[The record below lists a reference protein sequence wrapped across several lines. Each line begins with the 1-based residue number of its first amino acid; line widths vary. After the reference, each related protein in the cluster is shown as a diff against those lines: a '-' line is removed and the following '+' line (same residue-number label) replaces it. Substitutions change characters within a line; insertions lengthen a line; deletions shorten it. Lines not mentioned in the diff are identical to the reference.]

1 MLTQD
6 AQAVYRAMLLE
17 PRLGVTGLAQ
27 RLSLSEE
34 AVRAALDD
42 LADAALLSADPLLPA
57 TVERPWVALAD
68 AIAREEEQVAARQE
82 HLQSMRTLLTSV
94 HVDFEAALQQERIV
108 THTCVETI
116 QGRLEQLALGA
127 RFECVSLNPG
137 RAHKPTDMEA
147 SKPLNQLALERGVA
161 IRCIYQDGF
170 RNDQGTLA
178 YARWLTELGAQV
190 RTMPLVPQN
199 LVIVDREV
207 ALLPRTPEHP
217 ADGAV
222 EVRAPGIVAALSDYF
237 DAVWA
242 RSDPFGTPVANPRDG
257 DVTAMTRQLL
267 ALLATGVTDES
278 AAHRLGLSAR
288 TVRRL
293 VARAMDD
300 LGAASRFQ
308 AGVAAARRGWID
320 G

>member
-1 MLTQD
+1 MLSPD

-17 PRLGVTGLAQ
+17 PRLGVSGLAE
-27 RLSLSEE
+27 RLALDED
-34 AVRAALDD
+34 AVRQALDD
-42 LADAALLSADPLLPA
+42 LADAALVSTDPREP
-57 TVERPWVALAD
+57 TPVERPWLALSD
-68 AIAREEEQVAARQE
+68 AIAREEEQVAARQH

-94 HVDFEAALQQERIV
+94 HGDFESALQRERIV

-127 RFECVSLNPG
+127 RVECVSLNPG

-178 YARWLTELGAQV
+178 YARWLTELGGQV
-190 RTMPLVPQN
+190 RTMPLVAQN
-199 LVIVDREV
+199 MVIVDREV
-207 ALLPRTPEHP
+207 APVPRTPDTP

-222 EVRAPGIVAALSDYF
+222 EVRAPGIVAVLADYF
-237 DAVWA
+237 DTVWA
-242 RSDPFGTPVANPRDG
+242 RSDPFGTPSSTPG
-257 DVTAMTRQLL
+257 DDDVPAMTRQLL
-267 ALLATGVTDES
+267 GLLATGVTDET
-278 AAHRLGLSAR
+278 AAHRLGLSTR

-308 AGVAAARRGWID
+308 AGVAAGRRGWID
-320 G
+320 A